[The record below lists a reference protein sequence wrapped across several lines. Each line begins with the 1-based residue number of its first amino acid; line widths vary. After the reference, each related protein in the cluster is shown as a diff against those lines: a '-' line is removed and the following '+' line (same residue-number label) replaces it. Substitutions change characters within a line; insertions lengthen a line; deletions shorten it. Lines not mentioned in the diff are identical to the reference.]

1 MLGTPPLGAR
11 RRVAAAVA
19 AALVALVLASCGDT
33 LQDKPVPHN
42 ELEKMVVSPFAVYW
56 VGAAFAGMQLTDA
69 GPDPSGAFTV
79 QYGNCVQ
86 GGQGT
91 CTPPLRIVTNPDN
104 SFLPG
109 GDTPTSVA
117 TLRGVPAKL
126 TEAGRALAIP
136 TGPVVVDVYARDATL
151 AKAAAR
157 AMVAIN
163 RPSNPGEPLPTPQP
177 DTGFGAEPLPSQKPV
192 GGKLPS

>member
-1 MLGTPPLGAR
+1 MRRTPESRAVR
-11 RRVAAAVA
+11 SAIAAVA
-19 AALVALVLASCGDT
+19 AALAALALACCGDT

-56 VGAAFAGMQLTDA
+56 VGGSFRGMQLTDA
-69 GPDPSGAFTV
+69 GADPSGAFTL
-79 QYGNCVQ
+79 QYGDCVQ

-109 GDTPTSVA
+109 GGTPTSFT

-126 TEAGRALAIP
+126 TEAGRAMAIP
-136 TGPVVVDVYARDATL
+136 TGPVVVDIYARDAAL
-151 AKAAAR
+151 AKAAAG
-157 AMVAIN
+157 AIVAIN
-163 RPSNPGEPLPTPQP
+163 RPSNPGEALPAPQP
-177 DTGFGAEPLPSQKPV
+177 DTGFSSRPLPSQRPV
-192 GGKLPS
+192 GGKLES